1 MEKNIIIGKVE
12 QEIELGIWKNWDMNK
27 NITMGRD
34 DSINDTSLSITTKK
48 LNKTDNLMGLKWLTC
63 FKPN

>member
-12 QEIELGIWKNWDMNK
+12 QEIELGIQKNLDMNK

-34 DSINDTSLSITTKK
+34 DSINNTSLSITTKK
-48 LNKTDNLMGLKWLTC
+48 LNKTDNLMGLK
-63 FKPN
+63 